1 MTNAERIAEL
11 KGKIFDTGA
20 KLQKISR
27 QMADEEL
34 IADVLTAAKGD
45 DSEAQ
50 AHLNRAAE
58 QRRYRA
64 ELLGNLRMMHSELAD
79 YGVEA

>member
-11 KGKIFDTGA
+11 NDKIYNTGKE
-20 KLQKISR
+20 LNRVSR
-27 QMADEEL
+27 AAADSEL
-34 IADVLTAAKGD
+34 IADVLIAAKGD
-45 DSEAQ
+45 DSEAE
-50 AHLNRAAE
+50 AHAEWAAT

-64 ELLGNLRMMHSELAD
+64 ELLGNLRMMHSELAG